1 MTAGAAAATAISA
14 GAAASFTWVVA
25 ALAKSTSLQST
36 MGSDHSPYPNDCIG
50 RHNDAT

>member
-1 MTAGAAAATAISA
+1 VQAGPGMTAGAAAAAISV

-36 MGSDHSPYPNDCIG
+36 ERSDHSPY
-50 RHNDAT
+50 RQ